1 MRDIVAL
8 AMDSLFVYDW
18 TYKGQG
24 IIFGQCLDDKG
35 AYRQI
40 MLDGYYPFCY
50 VEGEALPSSNV
61 VPVRSVYKQMYTS
74 LDISTSKPFHQVFFR
89 TVKDMRT
96 FCKQHRYRCYMD
108 DISQTTMFLCA
119 NGLDH
124 IGWIN
129 VPARDGSFCIKD
141 IGIDLA
147 RSSPCAT
154 PTIMAFDIEV
164 RSSDLTM
171 PKAHRLL
178 DEIEMISV
186 IVKRGN
192 ESTVFLLHKAIG
204 GRLDLDCHNEVWC
217 KDECQLID
225 SFFGLIST
233 EDPDILTGYNIY
245 GFDLD
250 YIIGRQQL
258 RLRDIPDVSRA
269 LQGVE
274 VRKIE
279 WASSAYGSNNYNQ
292 LIIHGRLILDMF
304 LYFKRMRLDKYSL
317 EFVSNT
323 FLGEGKQTGMGFKK
337 LNKALHSHDPGELR
351 EVAAYCIKDSEL
363 VIKLFDKV
371 GMWIDVCEVAKITRC
386 SIEEIYTRGEQMKVI
401 SQCVKEC
408 MERNIVLKPQPKT
421 SVWRTYEG
429 AHVIEPIKGIYK
441 HCAMLDF
448 QSLYPSII
456 IAFNICPSTYTTDST
471 IPPIVGDMAHRFR
484 TNTVGMFP
492 GMITRLLRERT
503 HVKQLMYACDP
514 TSMEHAVLH
523 RRQNALKICA
533 NSVYGIMGFKNSRYF
548 GHVGCAESVTAIGRM
563 YLSKVIIEI
572 EKNAV
577 LKVIYGDTDSCMVY
591 NTHGITHEQDM
602 IKTAHTI
609 CNNITTHK
617 LPKPMV
623 LSFESYYDSVVLLSK
638 KRYIM
643 LRGDNI
649 YYKGVVSARRDYCK
663 FAKEM
668 FNDMVGIVAR
678 GNTDMG
684 TVKRVVE
691 YIDDKLQQLI
701 SGQVD
706 VSELTVTKSVRDL
719 GSYKVNQPHVMM
731 AKRLVQKGIDVPPG
745 SRLEYVFVKAEGK
758 QGDKM
763 MTPEE
768 VRENDLEI
776 DPLFYIEKQLITQL
790 DDLLEV
796 IDISGYIKNRYLVF

>member
-1 MRDIVAL
+1 MA

-35 AYRQI
+35 AYRQ
-40 MLDGYYPFCY
+40 LKLHGYYPFCY
-50 VEGEALPSSNV
+50 VDGEALPSSNV

-89 TVKDMRT
+89 SVKDMRT
-96 FCKQHRYRCYMD
+96 FCNEHRYRCYMD

-129 VPARDGSFCIKD
+129 VPAFGTSFNIRDIVPVP
-141 IGIDLA
+141 A
-147 RSSPCAT
+147 RDPCAT

-171 PKAHRLL
+171 PKAHRLF

-186 IVKRGN
+186 IVKRGD

-217 KDECQLID
+217 KNECELID
-225 SFFGLIST
+225 SFFGLIRT
-233 EDPDILTGYNIY
+233 EDPDIITGYNIY

-250 YIIGRQQL
+250 YIICRQQL
-258 RLRDIPDVSRA
+258 WLRDIPDLSRA
-269 LQGVE
+269 SQGVE
-274 VRKIE
+274 VRRIE
-279 WASSAYGSNNYNQ
+279 WASNAYGSNNYNR

-304 LYFKRMRLDKYSL
+304 LYFKRMKLDKYSL
-317 EFVSNT
+317 EFVSNK
-323 FLGEGKQTGMGFKK
+323 FLGEGKQTGMGFIK

-351 EVAAYCIKDSEL
+351 EVAAYCVRDSEL
-363 VIKLFDKV
+363 VIRLFDKV

-408 MERNIVLKPQPKT
+408 MDRNIVLKPQPKA
-421 SVWRTYEG
+421 SVWRAYEG
-429 AHVIEPIKGIYK
+429 AHVIEPIKGLYK
-441 HCAMLDF
+441 HCALLDF

-456 IAFNICPSTYTTDST
+456 IAFNICPSTYTTDPT
-471 IPPIVGDMAHRFR
+471 IPPIVGFLSAHRFR

-492 GMITRLLRERT
+492 GMIKRLLQERK
-503 HVKQLMYACDP
+503 HVKTLMSACDP

-563 YLSKVIIEI
+563 YLSKVINEI
-572 EKNAV
+572 EQNAE

-591 NTHGITHEQDM
+591 NTHGITEKDM
-602 IKTAHTI
+602 INTANTI
-609 CNNITTHK
+609 CDDITLHK

-643 LRGDNI
+643 LRGDKV
-649 YYKGVVSARRDYCK
+649 YYKGVVSARRDYCY
-663 FAKEM
+663 FAKQM
-668 FNDMVGIVAR
+668 FNDMVYMVAR
-678 GNTDMG
+678 GDNDIG
-684 TVKRVVE
+684 TAKRVVE

-701 SGQVD
+701 SGV
-706 VSELTVTKSVRDL
+706 VNLSELTVTKSVREL

-731 AKRLVQKGIDVPPG
+731 AKRLVQKGIEVPPG
-745 SRLEYVFVKAEGK
+745 SRLEYVFVKGEGK

-763 MTPEE
+763 MTPDE
-768 VRENDLEI
+768 VRDNGLQI
-776 DPLFYIEKQLITQL
+776 DPFFYIEKQLITQI
-790 DDLLEV
+790 DDVLEV
-796 IDISGYIKNRYLVF
+796 IGINGYIKNRYIVNC